1 MEIKMKVKDDPPL
14 QDNLFDGFESDHD
27 PAAQDELGVWEV
39 KLIDQEQRLEQA
51 TEALKQ
57 EKK

>member
-39 KLIDQEQRLEQA
+39 KLIDQE
-51 TEALKQ
+51 
-57 EKK
+57 